1 MSVLKIRDSAT
12 GQFVP
17 ITSIQGEKG
26 DPGYV
31 ERITKVRE
39 FSGDDYPKYKGSFIQ
54 TPDAALYNR
63 GFSYSQPSFSIN
75 VKAGQ
80 LYVLAFQSTD
90 TQATRPAGFRANR
103 LQTDAIAAIEL
114 NDDGTLGETAY
125 DFAPTY
131 HSWHFNPSN
140 GSGLQWD
147 SETYDQYGA
156 KVYARFTTVID
167 DQTRYWL
174 GLAFVPNR
182 DFNGVVCVF
191 NKSYVVNNDYAMI
204 FEVNDLDWN
213 PYVDGGME
221 KEFLIEEINTV
232 PTAEKNA
239 IIEETIQTNAETYNC
254 LFGKKWACCGDSL
267 TQYSGGS
274 SHPDNPEDTGFITQL
289 MRRTG
294 VIGTNLGYAGKKW
307 SSSTDSSFETGSAVQ
322 RVNTIVT
329 NNQPYDIVTFAFG
342 TNSDSDGDGTINDA
356 PAYDG
361 TMCAAIK
368 WCIETL
374 VAWKPTIS
382 IGIILPPK
390 RDDTSGGSA
399 QMKTRGDLIRQVAAM
414 YAVPVC
420 DMWAESGINT
430 MSYTAE
436 VSGNTAYYYFSDG
449 LHLNDNGKKQ
459 YAKRLLPF
467 LRDIAPVY

>member
-17 ITSIQGEKG
+17 IKSIQGEKG

-31 ERITKVRE
+31 EKIVRVRE
-39 FSGDDYPKYKGSFIQ
+39 FSGEDYAKYKSAFVQ
-54 TPDAALYNR
+54 TPDSALYNR
-63 GFSYSQPSFSIN
+63 GFAYGQPCWSID
-75 VKAGQ
+75 VKANK

-90 TQATRPAGFRANR
+90 NRATRPVGFRANR
-103 LQTDAIAAIEL
+103 LQTGVIGAVEV
-114 NDDGTLGETAY
+114 NDDGTLGETVT

-131 HSWHFNPSN
+131 PTWHFNPSN

-156 KVYARFTTVID
+156 KVYVRFSTVVEE
-167 DQTRYWL
+167 QTRYWL
-174 GLAFVPNR
+174 GLAFIPNR
-182 DFNGVVCVF
+182 DFCGIV
-191 NKSYVVNNDYAMI
+191 STTNDSTVKTDATCLL

-232 PTAEKNA
+232 PAAEKAA
-239 IIEETIQTNAETYNC
+239 IIDETIQTNAETYNC

-274 SHPDNPEDTGFITQL
+274 SHPDNPEDTGFITQI

-294 VIGTNLGYAGKKW
+294 VVGTNLGSAGKKW
-307 SSSTDSSFETGSAVQ
+307 SSGTDGSFETGSAVQ

-329 NNQPYDIVTFAFG
+329 NDQDYDIITFAFG
-342 TNSDSDGDGTINDA
+342 TNSDVDGDGTVDDA

-390 RDDTSGGSA
+390 RADTSGGSA
-399 QMKTRGDLIRQVAAM
+399 QMKTRGDLIRQVAEM
-414 YAVPVC
+414 YGVPVC

-430 MSYTAE
+430 LSYTAE
-436 VSGNTAYYYFSDG
+436 SSSTAYYYFSDG
-449 LHLNDNGKKQ
+449 LHLNDNGKQQ
-459 YAKRLLPF
+459 YAKRLHAF

>member
-17 ITSIQGEKG
+17 IKSIQGEKG

-31 ERITKVRE
+31 EKITKVRE
-39 FSGDDYPKYKGSFIQ
+39 FSGDDYAKYNGSFIQ
-54 TPDAALYNR
+54 RAGAALYNQ
-63 GFSYSQPSFSIN
+63 GFAYGLPSFSIN

-80 LYVLAFQSTD
+80 LYVLAFQSTYER
-90 TQATRPAGFRANR
+90 ATRPDGFKTNR
-103 LQTDAIAAIEL
+103 TQTDVIAAVEL
-114 NDDGTLGETAY
+114 NDDGTLGETVT

-131 HSWHFNPSN
+131 SSWHFNPSN

-156 KVYARFTTVID
+156 KVYAHFTTVVD

-174 GLAFVPNR
+174 GMAFVPNR
-182 DFNGVVCVF
+182 DFHGVVGVF
-191 NKSYVVNNDYAMI
+191 DRDYVTDDDYCMI
-204 FEVNDLDWN
+204 FEVNDPDWN

-239 IIEETIQTNAETYNC
+239 IIEETILTNAETYNC

-267 TQYSGGS
+267 TQYSGGA
-274 SHPDNPEDTGFITQL
+274 SHPDNPEDTGFITQI

-294 VIGTNLGYAGKKW
+294 VIGTNLGSAGKKW
-307 SSSTDSSFETGSAVQ
+307 SSSTDGAFESGSAVQ
-322 RVNTIVT
+322 RVDTIVT
-329 NNQPYDIVTFAFG
+329 NDQDYDIITFAFG
-342 TNSDSDGDGTINDA
+342 TNSDVDGDGTVDDA

-390 RDDTSGGSA
+390 RADTSGGSA
-399 QMKTRGDLIRQVAAM
+399 QMKTRGDLIRQVASM

-430 MSYTAE
+430 MSE
-436 VSGNTAYYYFSDG
+436 NSAYYYFADG